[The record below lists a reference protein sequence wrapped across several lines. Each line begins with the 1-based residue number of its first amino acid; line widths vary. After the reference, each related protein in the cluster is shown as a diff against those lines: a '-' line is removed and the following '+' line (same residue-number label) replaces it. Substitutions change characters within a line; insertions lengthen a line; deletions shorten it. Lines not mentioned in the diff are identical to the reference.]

1 MLTITTNQRIMK
13 KTTFVIMM
21 LFTAANILA
30 QTAIAPSA
38 GNGSKSNPYQ
48 IASLE
53 NLYWIAASNA
63 VVPDPNQA
71 ARLTAHYTQINNIDA
86 AATATWFSGQGWIP
100 IGDPSNPFNGSYNG
114 KGYVIS
120 NIFIDR
126 PAENCVGFFALSSN
140 LATLKNIGLVNVQVT
155 GLNSVGGLCGENS
168 LGTVN
173 NCFTTG
179 NVIGTSMVGGLI
191 GMNWGEW
198 QSDKYLIRKSYSLAN
213 VSSINS
219 SGGYIGGLLGGNW
232 DAKISDCY
240 SRGSVSGL
248 DAVGGLVGFN
258 EWSTVKNCYS
268 TGLVDFTID
277 GGGLIG
283 GAWQSTVTKSYWN
296 TQTSGQS
303 SSYGGDGRSTSEMT
317 YTSGPSYGSPTYVN
331 WSSSIWKD
339 DVTYLLN
346 DGYPYLKMLSP
357 PDNVIAEITVDET
370 IIISWEE
377 PTPRYDQTLEG
388 YKVYRQGLQI
398 NPSLLTNPPF
408 TDNSP
413 IVGLTTYEVLAVYT
427 QGESEPS
434 DPLPVSY
441 ANAPAIG
448 SGTAADPYQITS
460 PSELYWLVHSTV
472 FENNNL
478 SGIHFLQTQN
488 INLSSA
494 ASWDNGK
501 GWLPIGK
508 RNGTSFSGT
517 YNGNGKLISGLFI
530 NRTDENM
537 DDGIGLFGSTHQA
550 NIHDLGLIL
559 ANVSGGLNVG
569 GLAGHNNA
577 TTITNC
583 FVDGAITGLYN
594 TGGLVGENK
603 SYSAIT
609 ASYSAGSVS
618 STGNYVGGL
627 VGLNNDHSSIVN
639 CYSTAHVAGE
649 AGNVGGL
656 AGDLYGSSSVSYCY
670 SMGAVTGS
678 YNTTGGLLGY
688 IWSGT
693 ASNSYWDTESS
704 GRTTSWGGSGVM
716 GRTTA
721 QMTFPYASNTY
732 TGWDFTNVWV
742 ADDDYTMNNGYP
754 YFTWQTNTDFFAGG
768 NGSESDPWQIATPE
782 HLNNV
787 RYFIGAGNHFIQIAD
802 IDLNV
807 APWNMN
813 AGWVPI
819 GLVSGD
825 IYSYQQSEAFN
836 GTFDGGGYSISNLF
850 ISSWNFPAQNGLFAF
865 LGLNATVKNVNLVN
879 VNLDGFAPMGPIAA
893 YNDGI
898 IQGCRAGG
906 LIFGGQSN
914 TGGIAGTNN
923 GTISKCYSNCDI
935 SGGTNV
941 GGLVG
946 WNWTDATLS
955 DAYTD
960 SEVNGGNICGGIVG
974 WNDGTIERCYTSNT
988 AAIDYPGGFVGPIC
1002 SGFGG
1007 GGTKISAYWH
1017 VNAYGLTEPSGD
1029 DGKTTSQM
1037 QQQATFIGWNFATVW
1052 GIIQNQSFPF
1062 LTWQTPPV
1070 TAYQISAKV
1079 WLEGP
1084 FDGTQ
1089 MTTTLNTDGLI
1100 PLSQPYNSAPWNYNG
1115 TENVAAL
1122 PPDVTDWVL
1131 IELRDAADPGSA
1143 NETTT
1148 IHKMACFVRND
1159 GQIVALDGTSNPSIG
1174 NPAVTQ
1180 NLYIVVRH
1188 RNHIDVLSAN
1198 ALTLTGNTYTYDFST
1213 ALAQA
1218 HGAGAGYKEI
1228 AAGVFGMAGGDTDAD
1243 GKVFASDFVGW
1254 ATDSGLQDLYSPAD
1268 MDFDGN
1274 VFASDFVKWAGNSGL
1289 DSPVEGGD
1297 GEVVYISQ
1305 VPDEVKTE

>member
-1 MLTITTNQRIMK
+1 MK
-13 KTTFVIMM
+13 KLTFLIMT
-21 LFTAANILA
+21 LFIAANILA
-30 QTAIAPSA
+30 QTATAPGA
-38 GNGSKSNPYQ
+38 GTGSKSNPYQ

-63 VVPDPNQA
+63 VVPAPNQA
-71 ARLTAHYTQINNIDA
+71 VRLSAHYTQINNIDA
-86 AATATWFSGQGWIP
+86 VATATWFSGQGWIP
-100 IGDPSNPFNGSYNG
+100 VGDPSNPFNGSYNG
-114 KGYVIS
+114 NGYLIS
-120 NIFIDR
+120 NIFINR
-126 PAENCVGFFALSSN
+126 PEESYIGFFGYFGN
-140 LATLKNIGLVNVQVT
+140 LARIKNIGLANVQIT
-155 GLNSVGGLCGENS
+155 GSNSVGGLCGENS
-168 LGTVN
+168 LGMVN
-173 NCFTTG
+173 NCFTNG
-179 NVIGTSMVGGLI
+179 NVTGDAMVGGLI
-191 GMNWGEW
+191 GMNWGDWE
-198 QSDKYLIRKSYSLAN
+198 SEKYIIRKCYSLAN
-213 VSSINS
+213 VSSIS
-219 SGGYIGGLLGGNW
+219 SYGYYIGGLLGGNW
-232 DAKISDCY
+232 DSKISDCY
-240 SRGSVSGL
+240 SRGSVSG
-248 DAVGGLVGFN
+248 AQFVGGLIGFN

-268 TGLVDFTID
+268 TGLVDYTID

-303 SSYGGDGRSTSEMT
+303 SSYGGDGRHTSAMT
-317 YTSGPSYGSPTYVN
+317 YPTSGTTYQGWN
-331 WSSSIWKD
+331 YAIWKN
-339 DVTYLLN
+339 DVGSAIN

-357 PDNVIAEITVDET
+357 PDNVIAEITINET

-377 PTPRYDQTLEG
+377 PTPRFDQTLEG
-388 YKVYRQGLQI
+388 YKVFRQGTQTT
-398 NPSLLTNPPF
+398 PFLLTTPEF
-408 TDNSP
+408 TDINP
-413 IVGLTTYEVLAVYT
+413 IVGLTTYEVVAVYT

-434 DPLPVSY
+434 DPLSVSF

-448 SGTAADPYQITS
+448 SGTGADPYQISS

-478 SGIHFLQTQN
+478 SGMHFLQTQN

-501 GWLPIGK
+501 GWLPIGN
-508 RNGTSFSGT
+508 RFETSFSGT

-530 NRTDENM
+530 NRTDEYM
-537 DDGIGLFGSTHQA
+537 DNGIGLFGSTHQA
-550 NIHDLGLIL
+550 SIHDLGLIS

-569 GLAGHNNA
+569 GLAGYCDA

-583 FVDGAITGLYN
+583 FVDGTITGVYN
-594 TGGLVGENK
+594 TGGLVGESKN
-603 SYSAIT
+603 YSAIT
-609 ASYSAGSVS
+609 ASYSAGSV
-618 STGNYVGGL
+618 TGIGNYVGGL
-627 VGLNNDHSSIVN
+627 VGLNNDYSNIVN
-639 CYSTAHVAGE
+639 CYSTANVVGE

-656 AGDLYGSSSVSYCY
+656 AGDLSGSSSVSYCY
-670 SMGAVTGS
+670 SMGAVNGS
-678 YNTTGGLLGY
+678 TNTTGGLLGY

-693 ASNSYWDTESS
+693 ASNCYWDTESS
-704 GRTTSWGGSGVM
+704 GRATSWGGSGVM

-732 TGWDFTNVWV
+732 TGWNFTNVWV
-742 ADDDYTMNNGYP
+742 ADEDYTMNSGYP
-754 YFTWQTNTDFFAGG
+754 YFTWQTNTDYFAGG

-787 RYFIGAGNHFIQIAD
+787 RYFVGAGNHFIQIAD
-802 IDLNV
+802 INLNV
-807 APWNMN
+807 APWNTN

-850 ISSWNFPAQNGLFAF
+850 ISNWDFPAQNGLFAF

-923 GTISKCYSNCDI
+923 GTISKCYSNCNI

-946 WNWTDATLS
+946 WNWEDAMLS

-960 SEVNGGNICGGIVG
+960 SEVNGGNICGGIAG
-974 WNDGTIERCYTSNT
+974 WNDGSIERCYTSNT
-988 AAIDYPGGFVGPIC
+988 AAIDFPGGFVGPIC
-1002 SGFGG
+1002 SGFGS
-1007 GGTKISAYWH
+1007 GTKVNSYWH
-1017 VNAYGLTEPSGD
+1017 VNAYGLTSPSGN
-1029 DGKTTSQM
+1029 DGKTTSQLK
-1037 QQQATFIGWNFATVW
+1037 QQATFENWNFINIW
-1052 GIIQNQSFPF
+1052 GIHENQSFPF
-1062 LTWQTPPV
+1062 LTWQPPAGADYLV
-1070 TAYQISAKV
+1070 NIKI

-1084 FDGTQ
+1084 FAGTQ
-1089 MTTTLNTDGLI
+1089 MTTALNTDGLI
-1100 PLSQPYNSAPWNYNG
+1100 PLLQPYNSAPWNYNG

-1131 IELRDAADPGSA
+1131 IELRDAANPGSA
-1143 NETTT
+1143 NEAST
-1148 IHKMACFVRND
+1148 IHKMACFVRSD
-1159 GQIVALDGTSNPSIG
+1159 GQIVGLDGVSHPAIG
-1174 NPAVTQ
+1174 NPSVTQ
-1180 NLYIVVRH
+1180 SLYIVVRH

-1198 ALTLTGNTYTYDFST
+1198 ALTLNGNTYAYDFST

-1218 HGAGAGYKEI
+1218 YGSGAGFREI
-1228 AAGVFGMAGGDTDAD
+1228 APGVFGMAGGDTDAD
-1243 GKVFASDFVGW
+1243 GQVFTSDFNNW
-1254 ATDSGLQDLYSPAD
+1254 AGQFGSSGVYNNADLD
-1268 MDFDGN
+1268 LDGA
-1274 VFASDFVKWAGNSGL
+1274 VFTSDFNKWAGNFGVSN
-1289 DSPVEGGD
+1289 PVEGG
-1297 GEVVYISQ
+1297 GKGPAVFVSQ
-1305 VPDEVKTE
+1305 VPCGQTE